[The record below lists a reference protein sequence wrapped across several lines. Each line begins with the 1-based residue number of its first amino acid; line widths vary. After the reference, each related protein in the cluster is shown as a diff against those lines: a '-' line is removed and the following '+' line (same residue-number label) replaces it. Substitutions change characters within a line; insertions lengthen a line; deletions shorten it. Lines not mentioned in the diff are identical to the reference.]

1 MSVAAV
7 ITAQHDLRFLAS
19 TVGAVLAQRMLPG
32 MIVIADCTG
41 QIEQPMQMTFD
52 VIHSSQDVL
61 TEVPEAKTVRVILVG
76 VKQAASFMDAVT
88 RAMDQIGIDAGIR
101 ALWTLHDDSRPAD
114 DRCFETLLDAWR
126 NTPTAALLGAK
137 QLDWQAKNLHNVGL
151 YAGHHDV
158 VSLVVDGEPD
168 QEQYDGRQDVLS
180 VSLSGALVPLA
191 TLRAFEG
198 ADPWFGTFA
207 ESTDLCRRIC
217 LGGGRV
223 VVVPQARIA
232 HRRARFEGIR
242 SKNGRPVEDEDGR
255 IDPYL
260 AVREANAK
268 YAYTDMH
275 RSWWPLLW
283 LWSII
288 QSLGLAV
295 LCLARKQPYHAC
307 CELAMPWRALLRL
320 RGAWRAHARLR
331 RQSKVTLKSLS
342 TLSANHRQVREW
354 LDRRRALRDQRD
366 VVLLSP
372 LEKDHLRKRLLRRW
386 GLAFGAALI
395 AGIWIVVLYWDVLRS
410 LCSGASMYSAQL
422 LPTGASFTQLLH
434 TATTSWSYASG
445 TGISAPNAPWL
456 LVLALAS
463 VLTGGHVAG
472 AVGLM
477 FFLAAPLMVFSFWAL
492 AGIFTR
498 SDAVRCVVALAALC
512 FIPVVAAQPQLL
524 LPLMLTFL
532 GFLLFVRSHKPALL
546 LIPLPAAFVCAPT
559 LVNAVRFASDGTWR
573 QLFGSVMLP
582 SSAHDGKPVVA
593 NLSDLLLRVFGIG
606 ADGGAWRYVAVSM
619 LALIVLLAAV
629 SLVLPFVLRVSRMM
643 WIAVFA
649 GLATALLSAA
659 IAVAVDVDGP
669 VSGSMLPGTTYA
681 MMGLLACICMMSGGA
696 VRRFVMLRQHEKT
709 GAVEIEGR
717 GSKAVSIASHVGRA
731 VLVCLLAVSV
741 VACAG
746 FNYVECDHSQVKT
759 SDAGLPMVA
768 TDFLGQDDARRV
780 LALRADS
787 AESVSYSVMRTGRG
801 DLIDSSPAQRVEVV
815 SGRSDGSSRTIAQ
828 DCAQLLAN
836 ADSDAINELGKLGFG
851 GIYVIK
857 QNGDKA
863 QREASNQL
871 NSNIG
876 ASDGTQNVVSLDNGT
891 YYRLTVQDLSKQ
903 HIDRSGLDKAGSSVW
918 RRSWLWCMGVV
929 LVAYCLVALP
939 RIRRQGLEEA

>member
-1 MSVAAV
+1 M
-7 ITAQHDLRFLAS
+7 
-19 TVGAVLAQRMLPG
+19 M
-32 MIVIADCTG
+32 
-41 QIEQPMQMTFD
+41 
-52 VIHSSQDVL
+52 
-61 TEVPEAKTVRVILVG
+61 
-76 VKQAASFMDAVT
+76 
-88 RAMDQIGIDAGIR
+88 
-101 ALWTLHDDSRPAD
+101 
-114 DRCFETLLDAWR
+114 
-126 NTPTAALLGAK
+126 
-137 QLDWQAKNLHNVGL
+137 
-151 YAGHHDV
+151 
-158 VSLVVDGEPD
+158 
-168 QEQYDGRQDVLS
+168 
-180 VSLSGALVPLA
+180 
-191 TLRAFEG
+191 
-198 ADPWFGTFA
+198 
-207 ESTDLCRRIC
+207 
-217 LGGGRV
+217 
-223 VVVPQARIA
+223 
-232 HRRARFEGIR
+232 
-242 SKNGRPVEDEDGR
+242 
-255 IDPYL
+255 
-260 AVREANAK
+260 
-268 YAYTDMH
+268 
-275 RSWWPLLW
+275 
-283 LWSII
+283 
-288 QSLGLAV
+288 
-295 LCLARKQPYHAC
+295 
-307 CELAMPWRALLRL
+307 
-320 RGAWRAHARLR
+320 
-331 RQSKVTLKSLS
+331 
-342 TLSANHRQVREW
+342 
-354 LDRRRALRDQRD
+354 
-366 VVLLSP
+366 
-372 LEKDHLRKRLLRRW
+372 
-386 GLAFGAALI
+386 
-395 AGIWIVVLYWDVLRS
+395 
-410 LCSGASMYSAQL
+410 
-422 LPTGASFTQLLH
+422 
-434 TATTSWSYASG
+434 
-445 TGISAPNAPWL
+445 
-456 LVLALAS
+456 
-463 VLTGGHVAG
+463 
-472 AVGLM
+472 
-477 FFLAAPLMVFSFWAL
+477 
-492 AGIFTR
+492 
-498 SDAVRCVVALAALC
+498 
-512 FIPVVAAQPQLL
+512 
-524 LPLMLTFL
+524 
-532 GFLLFVRSHKPALL
+532 
-546 LIPLPAAFVCAPT
+546 
-559 LVNAVRFASDGTWR
+559 
-573 QLFGSVMLP
+573 
-582 SSAHDGKPVVA
+582 
-593 NLSDLLLRVFGIG
+593 DLLLRVFGIG
-606 ADGGAWRYVAVSM
+606 ADGGAWRYVAVSI

-643 WIAVFA
+643 WVAVFA